1 MNKFRIS
8 KKKIIWIIICVL
20 SFVIALLICWRR
32 EAIAGK
38 QLSQRMARRWSVEGD
53 VAQVSC
59 FFSKDASITRRSLQE
74 FEHKLDLVLQEASI
88 ELSSENPGAR
98 LWTDA
103 YSIPGRLS
111 VSSERGTVFLRALG
125 VGGDFFQFHPQELR
139 YGNYFSDRDINK
151 DYVVID
157 EETAWQLFG
166 GINVAGKT
174 VEINGKTH
182 MISGVIKRP
191 KGKKET
197 AAGLSESIIYVSP
210 ETMENYAH
218 ETIVTHY
225 EIVMPNPVKSYAMN
239 TVKENLFV
247 SESEVEYVSNT
258 DRFSIPASLK
268 IFSEFGYRS
277 MRGNAVAYPY
287 WENLARQ
294 CEDVLAFLTAFMI
307 LFCAVPS
314 AVIII
319 WLIWR
324 WRHKKWTFK
333 SVFNQCVEIL
343 GRWIRKL
350 LQKKNVKG
358 KELIRITFDEEEEEE
373 ENEEK

>member
-1 MNKFRIS
+1 MNNFRIS

-20 SFVIALLICWRR
+20 FFALSLLIYWRR

-38 QLSQRMARRWSVEGD
+38 QLCQQMAQRWSEDGD
-53 VAQVSC
+53 VTQVSA
-59 FFSKDASITRRSLQE
+59 FFSKNAGITQGTIQE
-74 FEHKLDLVLQEASI
+74 LEYKLNNVLKEASI
-88 ELSSENPGAR
+88 EITSENPGAR
-98 LWTDA
+98 LWADA

-111 VSSERGTVFLRALG
+111 VSSDRATVFLNALG
-125 VGGDFFQFHPQELR
+125 VGGDFFLFHPQELR
-139 YGNYFSDRDINK
+139 YGNYFSDRDVNK

-166 GINVAGKT
+166 GINVAGKSI
-174 VEINGKTH
+174 EISGKPH
-182 MISGVIKRP
+182 LISGVIRRP

-197 AAGLSESIIYVSP
+197 AAGLSDSIIYVSP
-210 ETMENYAH
+210 ETMKSCGF
-218 ETIVTHY
+218 ETVITHY
-225 EIVMPNPVKSYAMN
+225 EIVMPNPVKNFALN
-239 TVKENLFV
+239 TLKENLFV
-247 SESEVEYVSNT
+247 DEKEAEFVSNT
-258 DRFSIPASLK
+258 DRFSIPASIK
-268 IFSEFGYRS
+268 ILREFGYRS
-277 MRGNAVAYPY
+277 MRGNNVAYPY

-294 CEDVLAFLTAFMI
+294 CEDVLAFLTAFML
-307 LFCAVPS
+307 LFFAVPS

-333 SVFNQCVEIL
+333 SVFNHCVEIL
-343 GRWIRKL
+343 GTWKRKL
-350 LQKKNVKG
+350 FQKKNLKE